1 MSISEAENPELTAEE
16 KRDPTQVRDAV
27 DEPEK
32 ETALPAETVAEAV
45 LIPSRNFQDA
55 GGTIIEQPAP
65 SIPLQQQDLK
75 NETAAETGEKGS
87 DAGAEGPEEPRKNK
101 RYVIQLRGLGWNT
114 TVEDVFDFL
123 DGMSAIKTVHIV
135 AGRSGRT
142 CGEAM
147 VEFTNEES
155 YISSFKH
162 NNQMLHKRVI
172 EIKPG
177 NASELDRSLGRT
189 PRAKVPTNPM
199 SYVIRM
205 RGVPYTA
212 TVEDIE
218 DFFGKLKPDAI
229 HIPRDEFGRPS
240 GDAFVE
246 FSKQEDG
253 YLATYRHRD
262 CIGNRYIEIF
272 QSTIKE
278 LCSTMGMQVKSTSKK
293 HWIKMQGLPY
303 GTKLRQVLEFFAS
316 VKVFPIRLARRSDG
330 SQVFAEFYTPQEVNN
345 MMKLQQRYIGHRYV
359 EFFPCDV
366 QEVEKSTGK
375 KFGPVTAKNR
385 RPPQHMQPGP
395 GHFQPPSGP
404 YYAMRGP
411 GGPAPNPIRGP
422 VPNRT

>member
-1 MSISEAENPELTAEE
+1 METQNGALLQTDSDNPPLNPEH
-16 KRDPTQVRDAV
+16 KRDPTLTLTNSEELLENK
-27 DEPEK
+27 EPS
-32 ETALPAETVAEAV
+32 ETPVTSLLLQNQTSDPEHNTVTQAPVVA
-45 LIPSRNFQDA
+45 PN
-55 GGTIIEQPAP
+55 IEIREGVEQA
-65 SIPLQQQDLK
+65 S
-75 NETAAETGEKGS
+75 N
-87 DAGAEGPEEPRKNK
+87 AGAESSNK
-101 RYVIQLRGLGWNT
+101 RFVIQLRGLGWNS

-123 DGMSAIKTVHIV
+123 DGSSAIKTVHIV

-147 VEFTNEES
+147 VEFSTEEA
-155 YISSFKH
+155 YKASFKH
-162 NNQMLHKRVI
+162 NGKVLHKRMI
-172 EIKPG
+172 EVRPG
-177 NASELDRSLGRT
+177 SASELDRSLGRT

-205 RGVPYTA
+205 RGVPYSA

-218 DFFGKLKPDAI
+218 HFFGNLKPDAI

-246 FSKQEDG
+246 FARQEDG

-278 LCSTMGMQVKSTSKK
+278 LCSTMGVQMKSRSKK
-293 HWIKMQGLPY
+293 LWIKMQGLPY

-330 SQVFAEFYTPQEVNN
+330 SQVFAEFQTAQEVND

-359 EFFPCDV
+359 EFFPCDLL
-366 QEVEKSTGK
+366 EVEKATGK
-375 KFGPVTAKNR
+375 DFGPALIHASPGEKASMAIQQQPAT
-385 RPPQHMQPGP
+385 PP
-395 GHFQPPSGP
+395 HFFHQ
-404 YYAMRGP
+404 RGP
-411 GGPAPNPIRGP
+411 PG
-422 VPNRT
+422 T